1 MLKDI
6 SPPITEPISLT
17 ETKLFLRVDGQDED
31 SLIETLIQSARERLE
46 THLGVAMI
54 TRAMQIS
61 VPPQSC
67 VRLPRWPV
75 NSVDSVLIDGDA
87 AQNFETNL
95 RARPSSVV
103 LTGHPRIEDG
113 IDIVFTAGFG
123 PSAFDVP
130 TPLRQAMLL
139 LVSHAF
145 EHRDVLDAPMPL
157 MVDALT
163 GPYRMA
169 SL

>member
-6 SPPITEPISLT
+6 SPPNTEPISLS
-17 ETKLFLRVDGQDED
+17 ETKLFLRVDAEDED

-46 THLGVAMI
+46 AHLGVAMI

-61 VPPQSC
+61 ALPQSC
-67 VRLPRWPV
+67 IRLPRWPV
-75 NSVDSVLIDGDA
+75 NSVDSVLIDGVSTE
-87 AQNFETNL
+87 QYETNL
-95 RARPSSVV
+95 RARPSSVA

-123 PSAFDVP
+123 PDASDVP

-145 EHRDVLDAPMPL
+145 EHRDVPDAPMPL
-157 MVDALT
+157 MVDSLT
-163 GPYRMA
+163 GHYRMV